1 MKKVTKAIKNYSQ
14 LNDEEKQEF
23 LEFFKQEEETKKEEP
38 KVEEPKKEE
47 VKVEPVV
54 EPKKEEPKKEF
65 DFDGF
70 MARYN
75 EEMKVVVKELKTLKE
90 TNKET
95 IGIKAKPKE
104 SKGENSFDDV
114 FARLQSK

>member
-1 MKKVTKAIKNYSQ
+1 MKNVTKAIKLASKFTE
-14 LNDEEKQEF
+14 EEKAEF
-23 LEFFKQEEETKKEEP
+23 AEFFTQEEETKVEP
-38 KVEEPKKEE
+38 KVEEPVKVEVKKEE
-47 VKVEPVV
+47 VKVETEKV
-54 EPKKEEPKKEF
+54 EPKKEF

-90 TNKET
+90 QNTET
-95 IGIKAKPKE
+95 IGIKAKAKE

-114 FARLQSK
+114 FARLQK